1 MKRNISGIFIFE
13 DKEPT
18 CFEECREE
26 TQDKWLEN
34 LDIQTLTDDLK
45 SEIIEKVTYQ
55 VETLNMNAYDEG
67 YNEARDEIMNYIT
80 NNI

>member
-1 MKRNISGIFIFE
+1 M
-13 DKEPT
+13 
-18 CFEECREE
+18 EELI
-26 TQDKWLEN
+26 KWLEN

>member
-1 MKRNISGIFIFE
+1 M
-13 DKEPT
+13 
-18 CFEECREE
+18 EEL
-26 TQDKWLEN
+26 TKWLEN

-55 VETLNMNAYDEG
+55 VEILNMNAYDEG

-80 NNI
+80 NKI

>member
-13 DKEPT
+13 DKELT

-34 LDIQTLTDDLK
+34 LDKQMLINLSKQLAK
-45 SEIIEKVTYQ
+45 
-55 VETLNMNAYDEG
+55 TLND
-67 YNEARDEIMNYIT
+67 IT
-80 NNI
+80 KQFDIQA

>member
-34 LDIQTLTDDLK
+34 LDKQMLINLSKQLAKTINDIANQFNL
-45 SEIIEKVTYQ
+45 Q
-55 VETLNMNAYDEG
+55 A
-67 YNEARDEIMNYIT
+67 
-80 NNI
+80 

>member
-26 TQDKWLEN
+26 TQDKWIEN
-34 LDIQTLTDDLK
+34 LDKQMLINLSKQLAK
-45 SEIIEKVTYQ
+45 
-55 VETLNMNAYDEG
+55 TLND
-67 YNEARDEIMNYIT
+67 IT
-80 NNI
+80 NQFDIQA

>member
-13 DKEPT
+13 DKELT

-34 LDIQTLTDDLK
+34 LDKQMLINLSKQLAK
-45 SEIIEKVTYQ
+45 
-55 VETLNMNAYDEG
+55 TLNDIANQFDLQA
-67 YNEARDEIMNYIT
+67 
-80 NNI
+80 